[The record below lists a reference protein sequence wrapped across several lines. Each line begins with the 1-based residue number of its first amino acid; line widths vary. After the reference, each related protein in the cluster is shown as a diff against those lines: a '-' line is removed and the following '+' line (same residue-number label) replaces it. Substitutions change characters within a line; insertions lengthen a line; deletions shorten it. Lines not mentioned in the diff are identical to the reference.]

1 MRVDTG
7 EGAGGGAG
15 RGLRSRMQEEEGED
29 TEGGHGRRTVA
40 SGPAGVERTN

>member
-1 MRVDTG
+1 MPEGVQEEDSG
-7 EGAGGGAG
+7 EGC
-15 RGLRSRMQEEEGED
+15 RRRMQEEEGED